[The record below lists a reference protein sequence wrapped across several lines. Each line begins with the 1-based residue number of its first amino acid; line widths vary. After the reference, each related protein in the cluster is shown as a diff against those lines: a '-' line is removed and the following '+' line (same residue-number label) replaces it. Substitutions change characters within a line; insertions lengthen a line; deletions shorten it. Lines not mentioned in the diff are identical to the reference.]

1 MWLVAAELDST
12 NHCQPHRK
20 SECFVLP
27 AFSSEVGV
35 VVVVTGFFFH
45 VLVIFLCTIRIVSSL
60 W

>member
-35 VVVVTGFFFH
+35 VVVVTGFFFS
-45 VLVIFLCTIRIVSSL
+45 CSSDFSL
-60 W
+60 HN